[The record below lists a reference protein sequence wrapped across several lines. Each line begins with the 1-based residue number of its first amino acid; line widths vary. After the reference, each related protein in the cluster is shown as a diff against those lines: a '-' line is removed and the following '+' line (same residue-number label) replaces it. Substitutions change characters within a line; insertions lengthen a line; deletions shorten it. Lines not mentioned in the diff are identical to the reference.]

1 VDEFDAVVIGAGFA
15 GLYQLYRLRELGF
28 TAQGF
33 EAGSGVGGTWFWNRY
48 PGARCDVESM
58 DYSYSFSE
66 ELEQE
71 WEWTERYPTQPEILR
86 YINYVADRF
95 DLRSM
100 IRFNTRVRSVLFDDQ
115 TNRWT
120 VKTDRGDELSARF
133 VIAASGCLSVWQVPS
148 FEGLE
153 SFRGASFHTGNWPD
167 EPVDFTGMRVG
178 VIGTGSTGIQ
188 AIPQIAKQAA
198 HLFVFQRT
206 PNYSVPARNHELTA
220 EYQAFR
226 KVTYREYRE
235 RAKVSGGGHSAML
248 PDKSALEVNDRDRWL
263 EYERRWQ
270 RGGAPAMSMAYT
282 DLMTNSE
289 ANETI
294 AEFVRSK
301 IRETVK
307 DPEVAE
313 KLTPTDYPFG
323 AKRLCVDIDYFET
336 YNRDNVTL
344 VDVSDAPIEK
354 ITPRGIVTGG
364 QEYDLDAIVFA
375 TGYDAMT
382 GPLLNMDVR
391 GRGGTPLREVWSA
404 GPRTYLGIQVAGF
417 PNLFTI
423 TGPGSP
429 SVISNMVV
437 SIEQHVDW
445 VSDLLIHVREH
456 DIETVEPTVEA
467 QDAWVDH
474 VNSIANQ
481 TLFPRAKSWYLGANI
496 PGKPRV
502 FMPFVG
508 GVGIYRKKCEEVVA
522 RGYEGFVMSARR
534 DERAASIRR
543 HVS

>member
-1 VDEFDAVVIGAGFA
+1 MDEVDAVVIGAGFA

-28 TAQGF
+28 SAQGF

-71 WEWTERYPTQPEILR
+71 WEWTERFPTQPEILR
-86 YINYVADRF
+86 YLNYVADRF
-95 DLRSM
+95 ELRRM
-100 IRFNTRVRSVLFDDQ
+100 IRFNTRVTSARYDDR
-115 TNRWT
+115 TARWAVT
-120 VKTDRGDELSARF
+120 TDQGQEISARF
-133 VIAASGCLSVWQVPS
+133 VIAATGCLSVWQIPD
-148 FEGLE
+148 FPGLE
-153 SFRGASFHTGNWPD
+153 SFQGSAFHTGNWPH
-167 EPVDFTGMRVG
+167 EPVDFTGLRVG

-206 PNYSVPARNHELTA
+206 PNFSVPARNHLLTA

-226 KVTYREYRE
+226 KTTYREYRE
-235 RAKVSGGGHSAML
+235 RAKVSGGGHSAIL
-248 PDKSALEVNDRDRWL
+248 PTKSALDDTDADRRR
-263 EYERRWQ
+263 EYEQRWQ
-270 RGGAPAMSMAYT
+270 KGGAPAMQMAYT
-282 DLMTNSE
+282 DLMTNPQ

-307 DPEVAE
+307 DPAVAE
-313 KLTPTDYPFG
+313 KLTPADYPFG

-344 VDVSDAPIEK
+344 VDVRDAPIEK
-354 ITPRGIVTGG
+354 ITPRGIATGG
-364 QEYDLDAIVFA
+364 REYELDAIVFA

-382 GPLLNMDVR
+382 GPLLSMDVR
-391 GRGGTPLREVWSA
+391 GRDGKPLRDAWAA
-404 GPRTYLGIQVAGF
+404 GPRTYLGIQVTGF

-445 VSDLLIHVREH
+445 VSDCLVHMREH
-456 DIETVEPTVEA
+456 GVETVEPVAEA
-467 QDAWVDH
+467 QDAWVAH
-474 VNSIANQ
+474 VNDAAAG
-481 TLFPRAKSWYLGANI
+481 TLFVRAKSWYLGDNI

-508 GVGIYRKKCEEVVA
+508 GVGVYRKKCDEVVA
-522 RGYEGFVMSARR
+522 NGYEGFVMSPRQDRQATG
-534 DERAASIRR
+534 
-543 HVS
+543 